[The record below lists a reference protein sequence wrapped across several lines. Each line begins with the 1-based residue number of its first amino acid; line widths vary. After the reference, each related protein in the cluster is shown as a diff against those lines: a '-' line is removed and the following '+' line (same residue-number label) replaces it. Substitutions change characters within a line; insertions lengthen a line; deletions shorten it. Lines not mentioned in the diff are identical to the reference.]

1 MRKSAPVDSEEAK
14 LQGSVGVSY
23 GMCEGRQPGAQE
35 RQEKFFAIQRG
46 PYLRKDMREV
56 GIYRFQK

>member
-1 MRKSAPVDSEEAK
+1 MDSEEAK

-56 GIYRFQK
+56 GIYKFQK